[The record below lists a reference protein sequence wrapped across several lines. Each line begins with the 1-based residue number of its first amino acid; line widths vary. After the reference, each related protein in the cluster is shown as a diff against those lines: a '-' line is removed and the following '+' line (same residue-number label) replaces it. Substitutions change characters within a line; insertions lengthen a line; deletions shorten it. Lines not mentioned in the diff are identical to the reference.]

1 MHSTGCEADQG
12 VHQGGQDEARQHGGG
27 AGHHGVRLFQ
37 GASSIA
43 LSEHDYV
50 MADIKKEVTDW
61 EEHGSQ
67 EARDEEDEDTEEE
80 GEEEDIGD
88 GYDEEEQEEGKER
101 WFNLSQLAEVR
112 NTPASSSASKNI
124 LLIKDTNDYE
134 KLQWKT
140 QLHTIDKTSPFYI
153 EIQSQ
158 FNWQATKANNYKSS
172 G

>member
-61 EEHGSQ
+61 EEDGSH
-67 EARDEEDEDTEEE
+67 EAREEEDEDTEEE
-80 GEEEDIGD
+80 GEEDEDID
-88 GYDEEEQEEGKER
+88 GYEEEEEEQEEEGKER
-101 WFNLSQLAEVR
+101 WFNLSQLAEVTHPHHQR
-112 NTPASSSASKNI
+112 VFLRRDFLLNI
-124 LLIKDTNDYE
+124 CLF
-134 KLQWKT
+134 LQ
-140 QLHTIDKTSPFYI
+140 
-153 EIQSQ
+153 
-158 FNWQATKANNYKSS
+158 
-172 G
+172 

>member
-1 MHSTGCEADQG
+1 MHSTGCEAGQG
-12 VHQGGQDEARQHGGG
+12 VHQGGQDEARQHGEG
-27 AGHHGVRLFQ
+27 AGHGHGVCLFQ

-50 MADIKKEVTDW
+50 MPDIKKEMTDW
-61 EEHGSQ
+61 EEDGSQ

-112 NTPASSSASKNI
+112 NTPSTSSASNNI
-124 LLIKDTNDYE
+124 LLIKGTPDYE

-140 QLHTIDKTSPFYI
+140 RLHTIKKTSPF
-153 EIQSQ
+153 
-158 FNWQATKANNYKSS
+158 
-172 G
+172 

>member
-61 EEHGSQ
+61 EEDGSH
-67 EARDEEDEDTEEE
+67 EARKEEDEDTEEE
-80 GEEEDIGD
+80 GEEDEDID
-88 GYDEEEQEEGKER
+88 GYEEEEEQEEEGKER
-101 WFNLSQLAEVR
+101 WFNLSQLAEVTHPHHQRVFLRRDFLTQYLSFSAMKPTVSYHSR
-112 NTPASSSASKNI
+112 NLYWNSITVQQAGN
-124 LLIKDTNDYE
+124 
-134 KLQWKT
+134 
-140 QLHTIDKTSPFYI
+140 F
-153 EIQSQ
+153 SQ
-158 FNWQATKANNYKSS
+158 
-172 G
+172 